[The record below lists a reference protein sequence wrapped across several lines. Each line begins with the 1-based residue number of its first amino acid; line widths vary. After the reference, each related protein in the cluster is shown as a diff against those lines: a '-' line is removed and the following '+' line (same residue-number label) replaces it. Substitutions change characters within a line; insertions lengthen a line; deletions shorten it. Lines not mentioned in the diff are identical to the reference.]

1 MSSEATPDGWAW
13 RTRQWFRSLPVR
25 LTCYYAV
32 VLLAALGVCYGVSY
46 WRLSSLASRRA
57 DAYLL
62 SESDECRRFYE
73 LRGLS
78 AVTDEA
84 KAESEAEGLRD
95 VYFRITGEGGK
106 TLFETSSPV
115 PETHTYQFTN
125 PHPHNV
131 SRTRQR
137 SRRRALRIFCLA
149 AIVVTMMMMGVSQ
162 CVVLSIDGHG
172 HHFVAAVTAAA
183 YISNPTRIDPFHFQ
197 SS

>member
-1 MSSEATPDGWAW
+1 MLALPFPLAVGLQPPGAGALTVRACPRLSEFAGV
-13 RTRQWFRSLPVR
+13 RQTRQLLHKRRGHFPVELVGHRLPLPELPIRHRLALIGRQILLPQPLIYPVQPLPCLLTPAFHGLHSLR
-25 LTCYYAV
+25 FHC
-32 VLLAALGVCYGVSY
+32 
-46 WRLSSLASRRA
+46 AS
-57 DAYLL
+57 
-62 SESDECRRFYE
+62 
-73 LRGLS
+73 
-78 AVTDEA
+78 
-84 KAESEAEGLRD
+84 
-95 VYFRITGEGGK
+95 
-106 TLFETSSPV
+106 V